1 MSNIL
6 TPVSLW
12 KNFDDTLPVQAEI
25 TGESTEDGIKTQYLS
40 FYGRETGAGRVKIYA
55 AFAQDMRESC
65 HRILYAVANYSA
77 AMNGFSET
85 TRVIRVYTWIEILI
99 TTLDI
104 VFAVLA
110 AGSLA
115 MLLVSKIKE
124 RKK

>member
-55 AFAQDMRESC
+55 AFAQDTSAPADDAV
-65 HRILYAVANYSA
+65 ILLPDSSGSVDGAL
-77 AMNGFSET
+77 MNF
-85 TRVIRVYTWIEILI
+85 L
-99 TTLDI
+99 
-104 VFAVLA
+104 
-110 AGSLA
+110 
-115 MLLVSKIKE
+115 
-124 RKK
+124 

>member
-1 MSNIL
+1 MTVTDGL
-6 TPVSLW
+6 MAGTDLW
-12 KNFDDTLPVQAEI
+12 
-25 TGESTEDGIKTQYLS
+25 LS
-40 FYGRETGAGRVKIYA
+40 SGKDHS
-55 AFAQDMRESC
+55 FAQYEDNATVVRAMREATK
-65 HRILYAVANYSA
+65 RVLYNVCNFSA